1 VYFIVSAFRKF
12 NADTDM
18 ELMDVLKDKAKE
30 ITDALD
36 AKGYG
41 VASLKMQQATQPV
54 EGEEV

>member
-1 VYFIVSAFRKF
+1 
-12 NADTDM
+12 M